1 VHKGP
6 LGLIPKIGK
15 KNTGSVLCWA
25 LMVFVDERLRFF
37 NVWVEEFL
45 DFRGVRREVTI
56 LADVNDDAKRVLAG
70 TCVDANA
77 RAYIPLS
84 KAYIRPP
91 FASCARCKIR
101 GEQRKGELRRCETA
115 ELKHF
120 DKQCFFFSA
129 TFRPEKYD
137 FDLYKGFSMK
147 KIGPNSPHF
156 DFFFFQIA
164 RFLS

>member
-1 VHKGP
+1 
-6 LGLIPKIGK
+6 
-15 KNTGSVLCWA
+15 
-25 LMVFVDERLRFF
+25 MVFVEERLRFF
-37 NVWVEEFL
+37 NIWVEEFL
-45 DFRGVRREVTI
+45 DFRGVRREITM

-77 RAYIPLS
+77 RAYMPLS

-120 DKQCFFFSA
+120 DKRCFFFSA
-129 TFRPEKYD
+129 KFRPEKHD
-137 FDLYKGFSMK
+137 FDLYKGFSMTK
-147 KIGPNSPHF
+147 NWPNF
-156 DFFFFQIA
+156 A
-164 RFLS
+164 RF